1 MGQRRFEAHRCP
13 GCGLH
18 EPLCACA
25 ERPRL
30 DLATAFVIIQNN
42 RERNKPTNTARILPQ
57 VLSNCALV
65 RFGVRGQRFDD
76 GPLRDPTRDYL
87 LIFPRVRDPEGP
99 APTPAPILDRAALEA
114 RRAAR
119 PAPAHGRAATVVLL
133 DGTWAQCSRM
143 SRRIPAL
150 ATMEA
155 YALPPGPPSHW
166 GVRTT
171 PEPERVSTF
180 EAAVRLVELCE
191 GPKPAAIMQT
201 YFDRV
206 AAAMLFMKAKL
217 PSPEVPG
224 HWIDERERRFG

>member
-1 MGQRRFEAHRCP
+1 MGQRRFEATRCA

-18 EPLCACA
+18 EPLCVCPL
-25 ERPRL
+25 RPRL
-30 DLATAFVIIQNN
+30 SLETSFLVVQNN

-57 VLSNCALV
+57 VLSNCALIH
-65 RFGVRGQRFDD
+65 FGVRNQVFDET
-76 GPLRDPTRDYL
+76 PLRDPERDYI

-99 APTPAPILDRAALEA
+99 KPKPAPILDQATLASRS
-114 RRAAR
+114 
-119 PAPAHGRAATVVLL
+119 APTIVLL

-143 SRRIPAL
+143 SRRVAAL
-150 ATMEA
+150 ADMEA
-155 YALPPGPPSHW
+155 FALPPGPPSHW
-166 GVRTT
+166 GVRSTDD
-171 PEPERVSTF
+171 PSRISTF

-191 GPKPAAIMQT
+191 GPEAAKTLQI